1 METAYGQ
8 IHGIFCEQRPGC
20 HGIHGINVEKFAG
33 RTHEAQS
40 VQDVENLYAGRDCAR
55 NRLLLNRL
63 VLNIL
68 TMLLLVSVFL
78 VSCTEKQNNTYL
90 SISQNEAMKLMEE
103 EENYVESQ

>member
-1 METAYGQ
+1 MKRYQNRKSQGWQ
-8 IHGIFCEQRPGC
+8 IITRFIVHGFTKLL
-20 HGIHGINVEKFAG
+20 INVEKFAG

-68 TMLLLVSVFL
+68 TMLHPEHSKQSEKISIRRLMLKLRNAPELVI
-78 VSCTEKQNNTYL
+78 N
-90 SISQNEAMKLMEE
+90 
-103 EENYVESQ
+103 

>member
-68 TMLLLVSVFL
+68 TMLHPEHSKKSEKISIRRLMLKMRNAPELVI
-78 VSCTEKQNNTYL
+78 N
-90 SISQNEAMKLMEE
+90 
-103 EENYVESQ
+103 